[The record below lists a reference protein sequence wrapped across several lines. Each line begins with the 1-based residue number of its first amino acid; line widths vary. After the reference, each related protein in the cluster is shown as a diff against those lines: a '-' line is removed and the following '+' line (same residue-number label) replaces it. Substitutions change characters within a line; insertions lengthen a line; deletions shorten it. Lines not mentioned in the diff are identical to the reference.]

1 MSKDS
6 QRAIESFRTIAS
18 LIVTSPEFRK
28 IGSDVILLTRD
39 IFADAAVAVADG
51 AKEAAEKSRPSESEK
66 KKGVDFDKLQKKG
79 KSTARHLATGKIQ
92 ADARESIW
100 DEVEQLQEYVDEK
113 LPAGEEAKERFIER
127 LQAVVKGAQEK
138 PEYKRSITAIVG
150 LFKKY
155 AHKAEDALKETAEKS
170 NISDEDEK
178 VQQAGRDLKQFIEK
192 VSNKSID
199 GVIKASQKVR
209 HSPASCIE
217 SQLTTGRRR
226 RQEQREAQPL
236 LQRPRVLCP
245 PTPIPARLRCFPI
258 CCPKG
263 IKLV

>member
-1 MSKDS
+1 
-6 QRAIESFRTIAS
+6 

-66 KKGVDFDKLQKKG
+66 KKGVDFDKLQQKG

-100 DEVEQLQEYVDEK
+100 DEVEHLQEYVDEK

-199 GVIKASQKVR
+199 GVIKASQKVS
-209 HSPASCIE
+209 HSLPLSD
-217 SQLTTGRRR
+217 SSLTTGRRR

-236 LQRPRVLCP
+236 LQRPRVLRP
-245 PTPIPARLRCFPI
+245 PTPLPARLRRFPI

>member
-66 KKGVDFDKLQKKG
+66 KKGVDFDKLQQKG

-100 DEVEQLQEYVDEK
+100 DEVEHLQEYVDEK

-199 GVIKASQKVR
+199 GVIKASQKVS
-209 HSPASCIE
+209 HSLPRIE
-217 SQLTTGRRR
+217 QSLTTGCR
-226 RQEQREAQPL
+226 
-236 LQRPRVLCP
+236 
-245 PTPIPARLRCFPI
+245 
-258 CCPKG
+258 
-263 IKLV
+263 

>member
-1 MSKDS
+1 
-6 QRAIESFRTIAS
+6 

-66 KKGVDFDKLQKKG
+66 KKGVDFDKLQQKG

-113 LPAGEEAKERFIER
+113 LPAADEAKERFIER

-199 GVIKASQKVR
+199 GVIKASQKVS
-209 HSPASCIE
+209 HSTAVTIE
-217 SQLTTGRRR
+217 RRLTTGRRR

-245 PTPIPARLRCFPI
+245 PTPIPARLRRFPI

>member
-1 MSKDS
+1 
-6 QRAIESFRTIAS
+6 

-39 IFADAAVAVADG
+39 IFADAAIQVADG

-66 KKGVDFDKLQKKG
+66 KKGVDFDKLQQKG

-92 ADARESIW
+92 AEARESIW
-100 DEVEQLQEYVDEK
+100 DEVESLKEYVDEK

-170 NISDEDEK
+170 KVSDEDEK

-199 GVIKASQKVR
+199 GVVKASQKVR
-209 HSPASCIE
+209 HLHLYYFVTNNDRPPTMSRTTRSSAST
-217 SQLTTGRRR
+217 LTTSSPTSTDSSTSPVTSLPD
-226 RQEQREAQPL
+226 PL
-236 LQRPRVLCP
+236 PERHRACLTMPRHC
-245 PTPIPARLRCFPI
+245 
-258 CCPKG
+258 
-263 IKLV
+263 